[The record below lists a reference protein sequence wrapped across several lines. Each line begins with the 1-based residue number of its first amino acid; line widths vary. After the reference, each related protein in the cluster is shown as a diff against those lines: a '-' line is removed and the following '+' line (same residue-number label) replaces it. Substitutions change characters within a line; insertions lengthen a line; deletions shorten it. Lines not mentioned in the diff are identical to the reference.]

1 MKNGRKILIYI
12 IFIIISYQMYYNV
25 FGFGGQ

>member
-12 IFIIISYQMYYNV
+12 IFIIIFYQMYYNV
-25 FGFGGQ
+25 FGFGRQ